1 MRNVSWRWMQ
11 VLVIKSWPASG
22 GCDSK
27 EMAHCAQVI
36 AESMAKKHSI
46 VVGLDIGTSKVC
58 AVVGEMTE
66 RGMEII
72 GIGSHPSQG
81 LRKGVVVNIESTVN
95 SIKKAI
101 EEAELMAGCEIHTVF
116 TGLSGNHMKGFN
128 SH

>member
-1 MRNVSWRWMQ
+1 
-11 VLVIKSWPASG
+11 
-22 GCDSK
+22 
-27 EMAHCAQVI
+27 
-36 AESMAKKHSI
+36 MAKKHSI

-66 RGMEII
+66 RGVEII

-116 TGLSGNHMKGFN
+116 TGPSGNQMKGFN
-128 SH
+128 SHCIVAAKHQ